1 MTDNQM
7 KTYSTNCRIE
17 YSQEYLPSR
26 DITLIFEETFVIG
39 ENVNEQ
45 PEEFCVRERITG
57 FYHGEPDEDGF
68 KNFYSKGCEAV
79 MDDELMGALD
89 KSFNIGQWLKDNGV
103 TDEYAPKSKFT
114 YSVIVYGGFD
124 ETPLIRYHRTYDD
137 KDQATTTYYELEDT
151 FRLEHKIFDNNTE
164 EFINQKDCS
173 AMAIIRS
180 GAFDDDRVVYFKSLV
195 DNTNYED
202 YTEDFNLI
210 VKYFQE
216 HNMMS

>member
-1 MTDNQM
+1 M
-7 KTYSTNCRIE
+7 KTYSTNCDIE

-26 DITLIFEETFVIG
+26 DITLIFEDTYVWSKTVDG
-39 ENVNEQ
+39 V
-45 PEEFCVRERITG
+45 PEKFMIRERITG

-79 MDDELMGALD
+79 MDDELMEALTKTHGD
-89 KSFNIGQWLKDNGV
+89 ISNDDVKDTFDYTV
-103 TDEYAPKSKFT
+103 
-114 YSVIVYGGFD
+114 VVYGGFD
-124 ETPLIRYHRTYDD
+124 QVPLIRYQRSYDD
-137 KDQATTTYYELEDT
+137 KDQAVEVYHELEDT
-151 FRLEHKIFDNNTE
+151 FRLEHKIFDNNIE
-164 EFINQKDCS
+164 EFISQNDCS
-173 AMAIIRS
+173 LMAIIRS
-180 GAFDDDRVVYFKSLV
+180 RALDDDRVVYFRSLV